1 MSVRSARRQPLTSP
15 LLDDASTVQTMD
27 TEQERELLFTPA
39 ALTQKMSGLRRVG
52 ERAAPVAGSVA
63 AFAFTLNY
71 IFGAGVLSLPHTV
84 ANAGVI
90 GCAVFMIF
98 TSLVSAVSM
107 IWLTEVCGRA
117 EALTRCAEE
126 RAVETTSSSP
136 LRTDFIAD
144 RPENAGKN
152 LFRISSRRLEVNQLS
167 ELVLGKW
174 AGRVYSASVT
184 FYSLGSM
191 WFYGVIF
198 ARSLT
203 ETFPLKMFV
212 PEGHTC
218 DLSRRL
224 VDVSSACHD
233 TYLLY
238 IGIFLLITMFA
249 SMFDLSQQK
258 KLQTGLSALAVSEQ
272 DRVCILS
279 SVWFFGCCCLYV

>member
-126 RAVETTSSSP
+126 RASSKSRWRP
-136 LRTDFIAD
+136 LWKAA
-144 RPENAGKN
+144 PA
-152 LFRISSRRLEVNQLS
+152 SSRV
-167 ELVLGKW
+167 
-174 AGRVYSASVT
+174 
-184 FYSLGSM
+184 
-191 WFYGVIF
+191 
-198 ARSLT
+198 
-203 ETFPLKMFV
+203 
-212 PEGHTC
+212 
-218 DLSRRL
+218 RRL
-224 VDVSSACHD
+224 TARCSSWRR
-233 TYLLY
+233 T
-238 IGIFLLITMFA
+238 A
-249 SMFDLSQQK
+249 S
-258 KLQTGLSALAVSEQ
+258 TGPRWCTRA
-272 DRVCILS
+272 I
-279 SVWFFGCCCLYV
+279 